1 MRRSEKRS
9 VESRLAEIPR
19 GAQRLGLCSRLD
31 QELAKGGK
39 VQAPQDKVN
48 ELDREVT
55 KLKAQLEMD
64 EGNLTDEQKRAAATQ
79 KNVQEV
85 GSLAYQDGKESFG

>member
-1 MRRSEKRS
+1 MKQLGSLN
-9 VESRLAEIPR
+9 LAPF
-19 GAQRLGLCSRLD
+19 SRLD

-39 VQAPQDKVN
+39 VQALQDKVN

-85 GSLAYQDGKESFG
+85 GSLR

>member
-1 MRRSEKRS
+1 MKQLGSLN
-9 VESRLAEIPR
+9 LASF
-19 GAQRLGLCSRLD
+19 SRLD

-39 VQAPQDKVN
+39 VQALQDKVN

-85 GSLAYQDGKESFG
+85 GSLR

>member
-1 MRRSEKRS
+1 
-9 VESRLAEIPR
+9 
-19 GAQRLGLCSRLD
+19 
-31 QELAKGGK
+31 
-39 VQAPQDKVN
+39 VN

-85 GSLAYQDGKESFG
+85 GSLANQDGKESFG

>member
-1 MRRSEKRS
+1 
-9 VESRLAEIPR
+9 
-19 GAQRLGLCSRLD
+19 
-31 QELAKGGK
+31 
-39 VQAPQDKVN
+39 VN

-79 KNVQEV
+79 
-85 GSLAYQDGKESFG
+85 